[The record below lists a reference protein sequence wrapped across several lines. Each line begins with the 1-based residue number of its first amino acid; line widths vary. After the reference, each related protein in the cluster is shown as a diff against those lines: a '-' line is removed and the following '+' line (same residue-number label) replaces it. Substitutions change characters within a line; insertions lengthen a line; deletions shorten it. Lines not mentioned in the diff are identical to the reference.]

1 MREEEFRKAG
11 TMSSGGKEWV
21 EVQKK
26 TFTNWTNDKL
36 KDTDRRVEELETDFV
51 DGVTLIKL
59 LQVLSHGKKIG
70 RYVVCIILYTPPTEA
85 SSSSRGLWHCP
96 KPALTVFD
104 CSL

>member
-1 MREEEFRKAG
+1 MNGDKA
-11 TMSSGGKEWV
+11 WV

-36 KDTDRRVEELETDFV
+36 KDTDRHVDELESDFM

-70 RYVVCIILYTPPTEA
+70 R
-85 SSSSRGLWHCP
+85 
-96 KPALTVFD
+96 
-104 CSL
+104 

>member
-1 MREEEFRKAG
+1 MKEKEVAIMSVSDKA
-11 TMSSGGKEWV
+11 WV

-36 KDTDRRVEELETDFV
+36 KDTDRQVKELKTDFV

-70 RYVVCIILYTPPTEA
+70 R
-85 SSSSRGLWHCP
+85 
-96 KPALTVFD
+96 
-104 CSL
+104 